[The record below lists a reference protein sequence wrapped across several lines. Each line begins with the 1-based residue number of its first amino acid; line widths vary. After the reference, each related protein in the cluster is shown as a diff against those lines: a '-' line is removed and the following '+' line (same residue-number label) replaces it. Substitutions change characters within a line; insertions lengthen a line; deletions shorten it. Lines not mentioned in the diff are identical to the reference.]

1 MVVVVVVVV
10 VLRCVA
16 ADSKGET
23 EEGILEKYK
32 KRKLQP
38 QRQQQQRQQLTAV
51 AIAGMGPIVQKL
63 FNLMF
68 FISTRP
74 HVSFMFPARQVK
86 SYRVLYCMYSFID
99 YTVYGQLII
108 II

>member
-63 FNLMF
+63 FNF
-68 FISTRP
+68 S
-74 HVSFMFPARQVK
+74 
-86 SYRVLYCMYSFID
+86 
-99 YTVYGQLII
+99 GQLLHGTIKAHTI
-108 II
+108 MKINTATLIKL

>member
-38 QRQQQQRQQLTAV
+38 QRQQRQQLTAV

-63 FNLMF
+63 FNF
-68 FISTRP
+68 S
-74 HVSFMFPARQVK
+74 
-86 SYRVLYCMYSFID
+86 
-99 YTVYGQLII
+99 GQLLHGTIKAHTI
-108 II
+108 MKINTATLIKL